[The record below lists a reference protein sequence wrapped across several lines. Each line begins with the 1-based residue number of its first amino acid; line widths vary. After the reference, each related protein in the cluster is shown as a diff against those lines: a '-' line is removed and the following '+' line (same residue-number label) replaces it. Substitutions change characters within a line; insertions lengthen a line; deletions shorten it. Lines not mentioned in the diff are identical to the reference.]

1 MSSARRPGVM
11 ANFPIFAII
20 DNDVSRK
27 NNRHMTDE
35 KQAGSSHS
43 DLVIYKASAGSG
55 KTFTLS
61 VEYIEMMLRDITS
74 YKRTLAVTF
83 TNKAT
88 VEMKTRILSQ
98 LYGLA
103 NGLESSASYRA
114 VLKERNPGFTD
125 DFITSR
131 AQMALTCILGDYSN
145 FRVETIDSF
154 FQRVLKQLAHEL
166 RLSTSFNIELDS
178 GRALD
183 EAIDALLENLHND
196 RQLLQVVLR
205 YIEERMTDDRSWR
218 VESGIKSFSRHIFD
232 ETYAARKVNP
242 SPETI
247 EVFKKMLL
255 AQKECAQ
262 QSIAAVV
269 ETFDKML
276 SDAVVAVEDFK
287 NGSRGPC
294 GFFVKLKNGV
304 MADDKFSG
312 KTYREAATDPEKWT
326 SKKSPAAARDLAPR
340 LMKLMYEADTVRQKA
355 SRIIN
360 TADLALRD
368 LNNLSLLDNIS
379 RTLQRQNDEKNRF
392 LLADTNNMLREMIG
406 SDDPSFIY
414 EKLGS
419 RIDHIMIDEFQ
430 DTSSMQWENFSK
442 LLREGLAA
450 GKRSLIVGDVKQS
463 IYRWRGGDWNILN
476 SQIETDIIP
485 FACDVRTLATNRRS
499 EENIIRFN
507 NALFPVIVG
516 NLEYPKLKQAY
527 MDVCQDVPSSRMS
540 GKGYVKVVQFGV
552 PSDTGSGDKQCK
564 LSNDEYKQE
573 TLAAMVDEIKDLLS
587 NGLPQKDICILVRRR
602 ASMHDIAGYMA
613 ANLPEATL
621 ISDEAFNL
629 SSSGAVG
636 IIIAALRYLNDRSD
650 EVSLAKL
657 ALCGC
662 DVDKWNDILLS
673 HGDGG
678 TSAHLPVS
686 FIARYDE
693 LRAMPLYEVVVNII
707 DIFDIYG
714 RKDEQA
720 YISTFMD
727 LLKETM
733 RDGVTDIT
741 TFLGL
746 WDERLSSRAISANA
760 DDGIRIMTIHK
771 SKGLQAH
778 TVLIPF
784 CDWTLTTDARKDNI
798 VWCDNPYSD
807 FKDKLAILPVN
818 YSKAMGESQFSKDY
832 DTETEQMVVDNIN
845 LLYVAL
851 TRAEKNLVI
860 FTREK
865 TGTIGEKLTV
875 ALSSGSLES
884 IAISVLP
891 TFELGNKIYESKEKS
906 SDGGD
911 NPFADAPADLHCET
925 MNTPV
930 RIRFRQSNKSA
941 RFMRHGTE
949 EQQTYIDRGIVM
961 HLLFS
966 SLRTGSEVEI
976 DRAIADIEHEGLI
989 DDVKQKAAMRD
1000 LAIKRVAWVKDY
1012 GWFDSSNRLYNE
1024 CELIYRNEDG
1034 VLEQCRPDRVMVNR
1048 RTVTVVDFK
1057 FGKQKDEYRE
1067 QVERY
1072 KRLLARVELPGTPV
1086 EGRVVKGYLWYVYD
1100 NNIIEV

>member
-1 MSSARRPGVM
+1 M
-11 ANFPIFAII
+11 FPA
-20 DNDVSRK
+20 K

-35 KQAGSSHS
+35 KQAGGSHS

-114 VLKERNPGFTD
+114 VLKERNPDFTD
-125 DFITSR
+125 DFITDR

-183 EAIDALLENLHND
+183 EAVDALLENLHND

-247 EVFKKMLL
+247 EGFKKMLL

-269 ETFDKML
+269 EAFDKML

-476 SQIETDIIP
+476 SQIETDISP

-552 PSDTGSGDKQCK
+552 SSDTGSGDKQCK

-587 NGLPQKDICILVRRR
+587 NGLPQKHICILVRRR

-629 SSSGAVG
+629 SSSEAVG

-662 DVDKWNDILLS
+662 DVDKW
-673 HGDGG
+673 
-678 TSAHLPVS
+678 
-686 FIARYDE
+686 
-693 LRAMPLYEVVVNII
+693 
-707 DIFDIYG
+707 
-714 RKDEQA
+714 K
-720 YISTFMD
+720 
-727 LLKETM
+727 
-733 RDGVTDIT
+733 
-741 TFLGL
+741 
-746 WDERLSSRAISANA
+746 
-760 DDGIRIMTIHK
+760 
-771 SKGLQAH
+771 
-778 TVLIPF
+778 
-784 CDWTLTTDARKDNI
+784 TLTTDARKDNI

-865 TGTIGEKLTV
+865 NGTIGEKLTV
-875 ALSSGSLES
+875 ALSSDSLKS

-1012 GWFDSSNRLYNE
+1012 GWFDSGNRLYNE

-1034 VLEQCRPDRVMVNR
+1034 VLEQCRPDRVMVNG

-1072 KRLLARVELPGTPV
+1072 KRLLARVELPGIPV
-1086 EGRVVKGYLWYVYD
+1086 EWRLVKGYLWYVYD